1 MNNYIKLI
9 NHTKNNI
16 LKLTKQLEFLK
27 YINYQISILN
37 LNQCGGYLNNEMGLE
52 SKMRNIDDKMGLESK
67 MRNIDDKM
75 GSAIEVLTVKV
86 KNLDDKLK
94 IYEKNKKEYIID
106 KINQTKEIEKMNKAF
121 ETYSKNN
128 EVIKD
133 QIEELEKDG
142 FSIFDPSFKNR
153 LRKELVVKAFIA
165 RGKQKF
171 IKKRYSFVNFLIRK
185 YYLSTLTQ
193 ENSDDYDFLLF
204 SRPKEIIEM
213 TEDSRSGKK
222 ISKFKKAISKRIITD
237 DEIKKRNFAI
247 AETKK
252 MLKLQVN
259 SEDFNEL
266 IRIINKNNSEL
277 NSEDEKTIDK
287 FYN

>member
-1 MNNYIKLI
+1 
-9 NHTKNNI
+9 
-16 LKLTKQLEFLK
+16 
-27 YINYQISILN
+27 
-37 LNQCGGYLNNEMGLE
+37 MGLE
-52 SKMRNIDDKMGLESK
+52 SKMK
-67 MRNIDDKM
+67 NIDDKM

-106 KINQTKEIEKMNKAF
+106 KINQTKELEKMNKDF
-121 ETYSKNN
+121 ENFSKNN
-128 EVIKD
+128 KVIKD
-133 QIEELEKDG
+133 QIEDLEKDG

-165 RGKQKF
+165 RGKLKF
-171 IKKRYSFVNFLIRK
+171 LKKRYSFVNFLIRK

-193 ENSDDYDFLLF
+193 EDSDKYDFLLI
-204 SRPKEIIEM
+204 SRPKEIIEI
-213 TEDSRSGKK
+213 TEDSRSSKK
-222 ISKFKKAISKRIITD
+222 ISKFKKAISKRIITY